1 MTIGV
6 TWMLVDRWLLKIWWP
21 VNDMQR
27 LMIGDGW
34 STVHGYGYRIKAFV
48 VMWLSLMVCALWGM
62 LVVDHWSSDGSW
74 VICNDWCLM
83 TGDRWSMIID
93 CWLMSHGWWFVQSS
107 SSIVNHRWAIINRD
121 HQSSIMSINHQSS
134 VSNPSQKTL
143 FWGSR
148 GGLGAS

>member
-1 MTIGV
+1 
-6 TWMLVDRWLLKIWWP
+6 MLVDRWLLKIWWP

-27 LMIGDGW
+27 LMIGDWW
-34 STVHGYGYRIKAFV
+34 STVDDMDMRSKH
-48 VMWLSLMVCALWGM
+48 LSSCDYYWWFAPDEACLI
-62 LVVDHWSSDGSW
+62 VDHWSSDDSW

-93 CWLMSHGWWFVQSS
+93 CWLMIHGWWFVQSS
-107 SSIVNHRWAIINRD
+107 SSIVNHRWSIINRD

-134 VSNPSQKTL
+134 VINPAQKSL